1 MINAL
6 FDLLGMFYQ
15 SGDFVQAEWIA
26 RSILQAIP
34 DDIVSLQLLGLV
46 YYRTE
51 RRALAMQAF
60 GAAAGDT
67 RDSSGAAAVDRS
79 LQASA
84 QCLQAASGHGSAL
97 AGAWYEL
104 GLVLFRLRR
113 YPQAINALRAALS
126 ARPDFRQARRAIAR
140 VARFSGSEGLRPP

>member
-15 SGDFVQAEWIA
+15 NGDLAQAEWMA
-26 RSILQAIP
+26 RSIMQAIP
-34 DDIVSLQLLGLV
+34 DDVVSLQFLGLV

-51 RRALAMQAF
+51 RRDQAEQVF
-60 GAAAGDT
+60 SAADGNAPVHTDG
-67 RDSSGAAAVDRS
+67 S

-97 AGAWYEL
+97 ASAWYDL

-113 YPQAINALRAALS
+113 YPQAISALQAAVS
-126 ARPDFRQARRAIAR
+126 ARPGWAKAQRAIAR
-140 VARFSGSEGLRPP
+140 IARFARAQTSP

>member
-15 SGDFVQAEWIA
+15 SGDFVQAEWMA
-26 RSILQAIP
+26 RSVLLAIP

-51 RRALAMQAF
+51 RRSKALQAF
-60 GAAAGDT
+60 SAADENT
-67 RDSSGAAAVDRS
+67 RNSGGHSDVGGS

-97 AGAWYEL
+97 AGAWYDL

-113 YPQAINALRAALS
+113 YPQAINAFQAALC
-126 ARPDFRQARRAIAR
+126 ARPDFRKAQRAIAR
-140 VARFSGSEGLRPP
+140 VTSFSDSEPSPPP